1 MAVYMIADIRIINQQ
16 RYEEY
21 RALVRGAIRD
31 HGGRYIAR
39 ASAVRVLE
47 GNWAPPRVVVI
58 EFPGMPEAHAFYQS
72 PEYAKAREVCA
83 NAAMLD
89 MVLVEGV
96 PGAAPARQ
104 RAGTPVYLITD
115 TKVINPE
122 RFEEYRKFSAG
133 GVSRAG
139 GRYLVRDG
147 QVEVLEGGWQPT
159 RLAMVEFV
167 DIGAVESR
175 LDSEEFHAARDLR
188 INAAM
193 VDMILIEG
201 LPQGAEL

>member
-1 MAVYMIADIRIINQQ
+1 MAVYMIADIRVINQQ

-21 RALVRGAIRD
+21 RALVRDAIRQ
-31 HGGRYIAR
+31 HGGRYVAR
-39 ASAVRVLE
+39 ASTVRILE
-47 GNWAPPRVVVI
+47 GNWAPPRIVVI
-58 EFPGMPEAHAFYQS
+58 EFPAMSQAQAFYKS
-72 PEYAKAREVCA
+72 PVYAKAREVCA

-89 MVLVEGV
+89 MVLVDGV
-96 PGAAPARQ
+96 AGATPARQ
-104 RAGTPVYLITD
+104 RSGTPVYLLTD

-122 RFEEYRKFSAG
+122 RFEEYRKFAAG

-147 QVEVLEGGWQPT
+147 AVEVLEGGWQPT
-159 RLAMVEFV
+159 RLAMVEFT
-167 DIGAVESR
+167 DMATVESR

-201 LPQGAEL
+201 LPYGAEL

>member
-21 RALVRGAIRD
+21 RALVRDAIRQ

-47 GNWAPPRVVVI
+47 GNWAPPRIVII
-58 EFPGMPEAHAFYQS
+58 EFPGMGEAHAFYKS
-72 PEYAKAREVCA
+72 PVYAKAREVCA

-96 PGAAPARQ
+96 ADAPVARQ
-104 RAGTPVYLITD
+104 HTGTPAYLITD

-122 RFEEYRKFSAG
+122 RFEEYRKFAAG

-139 GRYLVRDG
+139 GKYLVRDG

-159 RLAMVEFV
+159 RLAMVEFA
-167 DIGAVESR
+167 DIESVESR
-175 LDSEEFHAARDLR
+175 LDSDEFHAARDLR

-193 VDMILIEG
+193 VDMIVVEG
-201 LPQGAEL
+201 LPHGAEL